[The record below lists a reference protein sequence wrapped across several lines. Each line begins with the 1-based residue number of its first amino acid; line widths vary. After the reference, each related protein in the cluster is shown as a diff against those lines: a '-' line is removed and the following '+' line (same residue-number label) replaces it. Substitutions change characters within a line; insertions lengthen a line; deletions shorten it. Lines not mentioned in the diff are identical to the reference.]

1 MDGTERIVLHSHHL
15 AWPNGLTMDY
25 TTHMLYWIDAKV
37 LTIESSFMD
46 GSNRRP
52 IRTVG
57 LRHPF
62 ALTMFENSLYWTD
75 WQRKAIYTTKKFA
88 RSFTRLDGLLFNE
101 TLGFVNLMRENRTY
115 TEVCRRNCIDE
126 RLCEIEILFSL
137 SFSSPISLYTHHYSL
152 PACRWSLL
160 PNGCEGGSSIETARG
175 AQPLC
180 WQQWWVSL
188 SLSLECH

>member
-1 MDGTERIVLHSHHL
+1 MDGTERTVLHSHHL

-25 TTHMLYWIDAKV
+25 TTHTLYWIDAKV

-75 WQRKAIYTTKKFA
+75 WQRKSIYTTKKFS
-88 RSFTRLDGLLFNE
+88 RSFTPLDDLLFNE

-115 TEVCRRNCIDE
+115 TEVCRRNCINE
-126 RLCEIEILFSL
+126 RLCEI
-137 SFSSPISLYTHHYSL
+137 T
-152 PACRWSLL
+152 
-160 PNGCEGGSSIETARG
+160 
-175 AQPLC
+175 
-180 WQQWWVSL
+180 L
-188 SLSLECH
+188 SLSLLPLSPHTPCTPLLFTSLLMISSSQWM